1 MGKSQKEALSMPEAD
16 NRRDEIKARLNTIIF
31 GADTPLGRAYD
42 IALLAVIGAS
52 VFMVMLDSVAALHAD
67 YGRFFYAIEWGFTIF
82 FTLEYLVR
90 LWCGENARRYAFSF
104 FGMVDVLGVIPTY
117 LGLLFHGSRYLV
129 AIRFLR
135 MLRVFRVMKLSS
147 YEGEL
152 RAMSAAL
159 KNSRRR
165 ILVFLFFVLT
175 MVVVLGALMYV
186 IEGEANGFTSI
197 PTSIYWAIVTLTTV
211 GYGDI
216 SPGTPLGQSLAAILM
231 ILGYSIIVIPTGI
244 VSVEAARAAQDKVP
258 TPCPACRR
266 PGHDSDATHCKFC
279 GAHLDT

>member
-1 MGKSQKEALSMPEAD
+1 METQTDRHAGL
-16 NRRDEIKARLNTIIF
+16 KARLNTIIF
-31 GADTPLGRAYD
+31 EADTPLGRAYD
-42 IALLAVIGAS
+42 IGLLLVIGAS
-52 VFMVMLDSVAALHAD
+52 VLMVMLDSVAALHEQ

-82 FTLEYLVR
+82 FTLEYIVR
-90 LWCGENARRYAFSF
+90 LWCGENTARYAFSF
-104 FGMVDVLGVIPTY
+104 FGIVDFLGVIPTY
-117 LGLLFHGSRYLV
+117 LGLLVHGSRYLV

-152 RAMSAAL
+152 RAMSVAL
-159 KNSRRR
+159 KASRRR

-186 IEGEANGFTSI
+186 VEGETNGFTSI

-216 SPGTPLGQSLAAILM
+216 SPGTPLGQTIAAILM
-231 ILGYSIIVIPTGI
+231 ILGYSIIVVPTGI
-244 VSVEAARAAQDKVP
+244 VSVEAARSALGAGNA
-258 TPCPACRR
+258 PCPACSR
-266 PGHDSDATHCKFC
+266 PGHDADAIHCKFC
-279 GAHLDT
+279 GAQLDRT